1 MQDEVVARLANQLGT
16 ELVTAEA
23 RRAER
28 APRPNSMDLYFQGMA
43 VANRGFTPENLS
55 QARSL
60 FERALSLDPDNIE
73 ALVGTAFVDTMRG
86 AAMMTDDKPVHFA
99 AAEATLTRVLN
110 AQTRDGSLFVWR
122 RPDLYQPCDPRHC

>member
-1 MQDEVVARLANQLGT
+1 MQLIDAKPATTFGPSVSTSPWPTSLTCRRVVARLANQLGT

-28 APRPNSMDLYFQGMA
+28 APHPNSMDLYFQGMA
-43 VANRGFTPENLS
+43 VANRGFTPENLL

-60 FERALSLDPDNIE
+60 FEGALSLDPGNIE

-86 AAMMTDDKPVHFA
+86 AAI
-99 AAEATLTRVLN
+99 
-110 AQTRDGSLFVWR
+110 
-122 RPDLYQPCDPRHC
+122 